1 MLLADWI
8 FLLHVHVDILR
19 PKGQDEHMCIVN
31 RHSLSHESRAR
42 LMSPEC
48 PMQGDSLRLYRQRMT
63 ARAPQS
69 LIREQREPLGGDGK
83 RKGGPLSWPGLRT
96 RWKGKSLGQGS
107 DPEGSARSKN
117 RCETEAFSVLWA
129 IGVYP
134 EGENLMEDAL
144 SLTCPHWAAAGQLGL
159 NSQRLEELTR
169 AHKLLCLS

>member
-48 PMQGDSLRLYRQRMT
+48 PMQGDSLRLYSQRMT

-69 LIREQREPLGGDGK
+69 LIREHARVGQTVNSVNTECRPL
-83 RKGGPLSWPGLRT
+83 T
-96 RWKGKSLGQGS
+96 KSSCSL
-107 DPEGSARSKN
+107 
-117 RCETEAFSVLWA
+117 L
-129 IGVYP
+129 VYK
-134 EGENLMEDAL
+134 
-144 SLTCPHWAAAGQLGL
+144 L
-159 NSQRLEELTR
+159 NDLVI
-169 AHKLLCLS
+169 

>member
-48 PMQGDSLRLYRQRMT
+48 PMQGDSLRLYSQRMT

-69 LIREQREPLGGDGK
+69 LIREQREPLGGGWEEK
-83 RKGGPLSWPGLRT
+83 RRSPVLTWTENKVKGEITGPR
-96 RWKGKSLGQGS
+96 Q
-107 DPEGSARSKN
+107 
-117 RCETEAFSVLWA
+117 
-129 IGVYP
+129 
-134 EGENLMEDAL
+134 
-144 SLTCPHWAAAGQLGL
+144 
-159 NSQRLEELTR
+159 
-169 AHKLLCLS
+169 